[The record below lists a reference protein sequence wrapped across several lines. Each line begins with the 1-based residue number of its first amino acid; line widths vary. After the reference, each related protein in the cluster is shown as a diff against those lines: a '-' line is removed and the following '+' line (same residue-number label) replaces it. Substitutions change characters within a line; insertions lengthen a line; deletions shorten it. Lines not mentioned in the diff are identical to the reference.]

1 VRSIAEVEARIV
13 AGLSAPLPGV
23 RAQMLLAPRPR
34 QGWSPDAIPE
44 GLRPGA
50 ALLLVYPRDGVP
62 SVLLTLRHS
71 GLPQHAGQVSL
82 PGGAVEPGE
91 TPEHAALREAE
102 EEVGVSPGDVHVLGA
117 LTPLHIPVSGFLLVP
132 VVAVATSALTFRP
145 HAPEVEAVLEP
156 SLAELSAADAVGVE
170 RRGSGDATWDVPFLS
185 VGRER
190 VWGATAMVLAEF
202 LSVLGV
208 PPRVPAQRTP

>member
-1 VRSIAEVEARIV
+1 MRTIDEVASQIV
-13 AGLSAPLPGV
+13 ASLAEPLPGV

-34 QGWSPDAIPE
+34 HGWSPDVVPE
-44 GLRPGA
+44 GCRPGA

-62 SVLLTLRHS
+62 RVLLTLRHS

-82 PGGAVEPGE
+82 PGGAVDPGE
-91 TPEHAALREAE
+91 TAEQAALREAE
-102 EEVGVSPGDVHVLGA
+102 EEVGVRAEDVRVLRT

-132 VVAVATSALTFRP
+132 VVAIARNALTFTP

-156 SLAELSAADAVGVE
+156 SLAELSGVGAVGVE
-170 RRGSGDATWDVPFLS
+170 RRASGGTSYEVPSLS
-185 VGRER
+185 VGGAR

-202 LSVLGV
+202 LTLLGV
-208 PPRVPAQRTP
+208 PPSVPAQRTP